1 MSKSKL
7 VRLQKFIADCGITSR
22 RKAEDLIVMGR
33 VTVNGDLVKE
43 LGTKV
48 DPSVDA
54 VMVDGKVADLGAV
67 EKIYMVM
74 NKPRGIMTTV
84 HDPEGRKTVLDLCQE
99 ISERIYPVGR
109 LDYLS
114 EGLLILSNDGELAND
129 IIHPSSNIVKVYEV
143 KVFGSVTENILNT
156 LRNGVHIDGVK
167 VAPKSVRV
175 IGQLPTK
182 TWLEFRISEGKNRE
196 IRRMCEAAE
205 LTVDKLRRVAIGGL
219 AIEGI
224 SPGNYRLLSK
234 KQLQGA
240 IGLTAKTDEPKE
252 YFSTKKSISLKK
264 KGAQPGT
271 TANDSAFQKFRKDTY
286 FDSIKNIAE
295 TKKLKAKK
303 EREESYKI
311 KEAAHEKRVQKKKKR
326 AAKKRLEQK
335 HVHAEFVK

>member
-114 EGLLILSNDGELAND
+114 EGLLILSNDGELAN
-129 IIHPSSNIVKVYEV
+129 VVLV
-143 KVFGSVTENILNT
+143 
-156 LRNGVHIDGVK
+156 
-167 VAPKSVRV
+167 
-175 IGQLPTK
+175 
-182 TWLEFRISEGKNRE
+182 
-196 IRRMCEAAE
+196 C
-205 LTVDKLRRVAIGGL
+205 
-219 AIEGI
+219 
-224 SPGNYRLLSK
+224 
-234 KQLQGA
+234 
-240 IGLTAKTDEPKE
+240 
-252 YFSTKKSISLKK
+252 
-264 KGAQPGT
+264 
-271 TANDSAFQKFRKDTY
+271 
-286 FDSIKNIAE
+286 
-295 TKKLKAKK
+295 
-303 EREESYKI
+303 
-311 KEAAHEKRVQKKKKR
+311 
-326 AAKKRLEQK
+326 
-335 HVHAEFVK
+335 